1 MNGKNAEL
9 LLESIDESFG
19 LTAEDFDIE
28 GRLYYTQWGADID
41 GKVKK
46 ENLIDLADLQH
57 RSLKISKNLGD
68 IYIDKI
74 CTDGWV
80 IVGRGTTLHCDDLD
94 AGLGYVD
101 NFEGFL
107 M

>member
-1 MNGKNAEL
+1 MKGIEAEK
-9 LLESIDESFG
+9 LLESIGEAFG
-19 LTAEDFDIE
+19 LTKHDF
-28 GRLYYTQWGADID
+28 ID
-41 GKVKK
+41 GRPFYTVWGEDEKTR
-46 ENLIDLADLQH
+46 IDLANLGD

-74 CTDGWV
+74 STDHWV
-80 IVGRGTTLHCDDLD
+80 VVGRGTTLHYDDLH
-94 AGLGYVD
+94 AGKGFVD